1 VFNIPLRVRNLIK
14 KHSTCDPLRL
24 AKIMNVTIMYGQTPH
39 KANGFWRRILR
50 RKYIGLNE
58 KSGVEWQVQAVT
70 AHEIAHIILHP
81 GYKNYSI
88 SGRSFFADSRKES
101 EADEFAAELI
111 SYAYDEIS
119 KEQVLD
125 FLKNSW
131 K

>member
-24 AKIMNVTIMYGQTPH
+24 AKIMNITIMYGQTPH

-50 RKYIGLNE
+50 RKYIGINE
-58 KSGVEWQVQAVT
+58 NLEVEWQVQAVT
-70 AHEIAHIILHP
+70 AHEIAHIVLHP
-81 GYKNYSI
+81 DYKSYSI
-88 SGRSFFADSRKES
+88 AGRSFFSDSRKEN

-111 SYAYDEIS
+111 SYAYDALP
-119 KEQVLD
+119 KEYVLD
-125 FLKNSW
+125 FLKNGW